1 MKWLSKLEKDIK
13 IVLIIGSIVILI
25 SGLLT
30 LYATINAP
38 SRLETLRR
46 NSSMEFISLD
56 EFKTFVTEKELTSLE
71 YDVEKDILT
80 GILKEEAK
88 IKYGITGS
96 GRVALTNISKLIE
109 ENQIINEVVLET
121 INEAEKIYLSK
132 PINHFAT
139 TVVSVILFSVI
150 YLILFRPI
158 RNNSIASPSASN
170 KGSYTSSNKNE
181 EFKEKV
187 ESVKLSD
194 VKGHDE
200 IKEDLEFLIKLLKN
214 PKKYEKLGARVPK
227 GVLLFG
233 PPGTG
238 KTMIA
243 KAMAN
248 EVGIPFI
255 ATGGSDFVEKYV
267 GVGAKRVREIFAEA
281 KKHEKAIIYIDEI
294 DAIGRKRSGDND
306 NDERINTLNALL
318 IEMDG
323 FRDSSGIMVIASTNR
338 LDILDEALLRP
349 GRFDKHI
356 AVNPPDYKG
365 RLDIL
370 KLYAKNK
377 RLDKDVSLEKIAAMT
392 RGFSGAD
399 LANLLNEAAMLTA
412 FRDKDKTT
420 MQEIDDAFY
429 RILTKGDKKKSFQ
442 RSEDD
447 TKLTAWHEAG
457 HAIVSKLIAKQKV
470 NKVTIIPST
479 SGAGGITLMEP
490 KEGSYYSKE
499 DLENMV
505 KVSYG
510 GRAAE
515 YILLGDENKVTTG
528 ASNDI
533 EKATSIIMAML
544 GSYGMSEKFGLLNL
558 ERMGGLNQEYVL
570 AEAKEISN
578 KLYQETIDFLE
589 EHYDLL
595 KEMADILIKKE
606 TLDEEE
612 VDALILKHTLNKGAK
627 NNIKIPNFNDEN
639 SESKEKKKRGI
650 TQLIPDKLIPGLIK
664 NENLA
669 RKKED

>member
-214 PKKYEKLGARVPK
+214 PKRYEKLGARVPK

-499 DLENMV
+499 GLENMV

-627 NNIKIPNFNDEN
+627 TI
-639 SESKEKKKRGI
+639 
-650 TQLIPDKLIPGLIK
+650 
-664 NENLA
+664 
-669 RKKED
+669 

>member
-1 MKWLSKLEKDIK
+1 MNWFSKLQKDTK
-13 IVLIIGSIVILI
+13 ILLIVASLAILI
-25 SGLLT
+25 SGLRII
-30 LYATINAP
+30 YANLN
-38 SRLETLRR
+38 SEKRLEALQEKSL
-46 NSSMEFISLD
+46 NFVSLD
-56 EFKTFVTEKELTSLE
+56 EFRTFINEKEVSDLN
-71 YDVEKDILT
+71 YDIERDIFT
-80 GILKEEAK
+80 AILKEEAK
-88 IKYGITGS
+88 VKYGITGN
-96 GRVALTNISKLIE
+96 GIVALGNISRLME
-109 ENQIINEVVLET
+109 NNQITNEVILET
-121 INEAEKIYLSK
+121 INGAKEYYLEKPIRDFMSTIVISIVSAVVYLS
-132 PINHFAT
+132 I
-139 TVVSVILFSVI
+139 V
-150 YLILFRPI
+150 RPI
-158 RNNSIASPSASN
+158 IGNNKSYPPSSNTISNQSPS
-170 KGSYTSSNKNE
+170 NE
-181 EFKEKV
+181 EVQDKTDLIM
-187 ESVKLSD
+187 LSD

-200 IKEDLEFLIKLLKN
+200 IKADLEFLIKFLKN
-214 PKKYEKLGARVPK
+214 PKKYEKLGAKMPK

-294 DAIGRKRSGDND
+294 DAIGKKRSGDND

-323 FRDSSGIMVIASTNR
+323 FKDSSGIMVIASTNR

-365 RLDIL
+365 RLEIL

-377 RLDKDVSLEKIAAMT
+377 RLDKGVSLEKIASMT

-412 FRDKDKTT
+412 LRDKDKTT
-420 MQEIDDAFY
+420 MQEIDDALY
-429 RILTKGDKKKSFQ
+429 RILTKGDKKKSFE

-447 TKLTAWHEAG
+447 TELTAWHEAG
-457 HAIVSKLIAKQKV
+457 HAIVSKIIANQKV

-490 KEGSYYSKE
+490 KEGNYYSKE

-505 KVSYG
+505 KVSYA

-515 YILLGDENKVTTG
+515 YILLGDESKVTTG

-533 EKATSIIMAML
+533 EKATNIIMAMI
-544 GSYGMSEKFGLLNL
+544 GSYGMSEKYGLLNL
-558 ERMGGLNQEYVL
+558 EKMKGLNQEYL
-570 AEAKEISN
+570 LNEAREISN
-578 KLYQETIDFLE
+578 KLYKETIEFLE
-589 EHYDLL
+589 EKYELL
-595 KEMADILIKKE
+595 KEMAEMLIKNE
-606 TLDEEE
+606 TLDEDE
-612 VDALILKHTLNKGAK
+612 VNALVSKYNSNEDIK
-627 NNIKIPNFNDEN
+627 NNIKIANFDDDNDK
-639 SESKEKKKRGI
+639 SKDKKKRGI
-650 TQLIPDKLIPGLIK
+650 SRLIPDKLIPDLIK
-664 NENLA
+664 NDKLA
-669 RKKED
+669 EKEEE

>member
-214 PKKYEKLGARVPK
+214 PKRYEKLGARVPK

-669 RKKED
+669 RKKEG

>member
-214 PKKYEKLGARVPK
+214 PKRYEKLGARVPK

-255 ATGGSDFVEKYV
+255 ATGGSDFFEKYV

>member
-214 PKKYEKLGARVPK
+214 PKRYEKLGARVPK

-499 DLENMV
+499 GLENMV

>member
-71 YDVEKDILT
+71 YDVEKDILI

-214 PKKYEKLGARVPK
+214 PKRYEKLGARVPK

>member
-214 PKKYEKLGARVPK
+214 PKRYEKLGARVPK